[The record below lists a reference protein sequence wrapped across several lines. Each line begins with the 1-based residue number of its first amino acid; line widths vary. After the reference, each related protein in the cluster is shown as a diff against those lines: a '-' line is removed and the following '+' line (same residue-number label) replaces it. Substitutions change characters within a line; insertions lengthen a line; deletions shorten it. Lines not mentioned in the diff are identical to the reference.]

1 MDIHFVSTLTPDDEE
16 RLASVLVETAKTLLS
31 YFPISYTLRVSSTSD
46 KVLEHT
52 QNASIAPTVRPPRLR
67 PVKVSAMRVV
77 AGPGESDFS
86 PDEE

>member
-16 RLASVLVETAKTLLS
+16 RLASILVETAKTFLS
-31 YFPISYTLRVSSTSD
+31 CFPISYTLRVRATSD

-52 QNASIAPTVRPPRLR
+52 QNASIAPTVRPHRLR
-67 PVKVSAMRVV
+67 PVKVPAMRVV

-86 PDEE
+86 SDDE